1 MLIVAYKTTGRSK
14 QAEVIDVAAID
25 ITGEIRFRALT
36 LPVGGITREA
46 VRIHKLTQERLES
59 EGALAWPE
67 VHSSLLAVLSEAHRL
82 LAWDAGFHMRL
93 LQQTAD
99 RHGLAMP
106 QLRWRDVQMDYW
118 EICSEGQLRLK
129 DAVEREGIDEHEAT
143 RALGDCQAVLA
154 VMRSVVSQWKKS

>member
-1 MLIVAYKTTGRSK
+1 MLIVACKTTGRSK
-14 QAEVIDVAAID
+14 QAEVIDVAVID
-25 ITGEIRFRALT
+25 TTGEIRFRALT
-36 LPVGGITREA
+36 LPVGESTREA
-46 VRIHKLTQERLES
+46 VRIHKLTRERLES

-82 LAWDAGFHMRL
+82 LAWDAKFHMRL

-106 QLRWRDVQMDYW
+106 QLMWRNVQMDYW
-118 EICSEGQLRLK
+118 EICSEAHLRLK

-154 VMRSVVSQWKKS
+154 VMKSVVSQWKKS